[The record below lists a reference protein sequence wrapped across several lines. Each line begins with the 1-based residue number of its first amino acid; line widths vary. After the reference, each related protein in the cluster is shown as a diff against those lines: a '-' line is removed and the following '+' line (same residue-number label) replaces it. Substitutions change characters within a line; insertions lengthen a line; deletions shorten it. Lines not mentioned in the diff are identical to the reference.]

1 MKSFPA
7 MRQRLGFRAS
17 RAASHREKLRVGQ
30 RPERPFGATRC
41 HPNTPAPVLLPEK
54 KMIRS
59 SRIAPLLLLPLF
71 VAGCSS
77 SESKLEPIASKL
89 QEAANRCVADVIE
102 RKMAYENST
111 HCRSLS
117 GIAQGYIQAGGFTDK
132 TSCPA
137 DRIAETA
144 RARAWKA
151 LAVSRTGDAGLAVW

>member
-1 MKSFPA
+1 
-7 MRQRLGFRAS
+7 
-17 RAASHREKLRVGQ
+17 
-30 RPERPFGATRC
+30 
-41 HPNTPAPVLLPEK
+41 
-54 KMIRS
+54 MIRS
-59 SRIAPLLLLPLF
+59 SRIAPLLLLPML
-71 VAGCSS
+71 VVGCSS

-89 QEAANRCVADVIE
+89 QEAATRCVADVVE

>member
-1 MKSFPA
+1 MRVLLVA
-7 MRQRLGFRAS
+7 RQRPTAGTSFRRCMFAICTG
-17 RAASHREKLRVGQ
+17 AVLPREKKNDPQQPCCSAPPGS
-30 RPERPFGATRC
+30 PFC
-41 HPNTPAPVLLPEK
+41 
-54 KMIRS
+54 
-59 SRIAPLLLLPLF
+59 
-71 VAGCSS
+71 AGC
-77 SESKLEPIASKL
+77 ESKLEPIASKL
-89 QEAANRCVADVIE
+89 QGAANRWVADVVE